1 MRAANQQRLLSRDLE
16 GLAVIARF
24 RMLTRAQ
31 LHRWKFAGLS
41 DTVVRRFIHRM
52 VERGFLGTE
61 RLNKNGVQV
70 VWCTSAGR
78 DLLVAEG
85 SASADEFF
93 PARGPVTVKDRAHTG
108 AIIDVAIRL
117 SELGRSGDRMLPA
130 WALQRLLSGRLHVI
144 PDLLCLTAAT
154 ESYSGAILAIE
165 VDLGNE
171 PIASCLVPKTAA
183 LASFL
188 APYDSTPTAILL
200 LTVGERRQRTVEQA
214 LQRAALCLPI
224 VVEDLHRFTAAEGVQ
239 SKCSDEGTGS
249 EGVTAVHPSGCLS
262 RDRAY

>member
-1 MRAANQQRLLSRDLE
+1 
-16 GLAVIARF
+16 VVARF
-24 RMLTRAQ
+24 RMLTRSQ

-61 RLNKNGVQV
+61 RLNRNGVQV

-78 DLLVAEG
+78 DLLATEGIARAE
-85 SASADEFF
+85 ELF
-93 PARGPVTVKDRAHTG
+93 PARGPVPAKDMAHTG
-108 AIIDVAIRL
+108 AIVDVAIRL
-117 SELGRSGDRMLPA
+117 TELGRAGDRMLPA
-130 WALQRLLSGRLHVI
+130 WALQRLLGGRLHVI
-144 PDLLCLTAAT
+144 PDLLCLTVAT
-154 ESYSGAILAIE
+154 DSHTGTILATE

-188 APYDSTPTAILL
+188 APYDGSPTAILL
-200 LTVGERRQRTVEQA
+200 LTVGERRQRAVEQA
-214 LQRAALCLPI
+214 LQRAVLCLPI

-249 EGVTAVHPSGCLS
+249 
-262 RDRAY
+262 